1 MISVSRVL
9 VGKVQFVGTCR
20 QLGTLIV
27 KNNRAFVRRAL
38 PSFRNLSNNV
48 EKHEQGNPPQTE
60 VKSGDNKVVRFDDD
74 EYDDYEPKTAGQ
86 KVDIQ
91 TFILHNKLV

>member
-9 VGKVQFVGTCR
+9 VGKVHFVGTCR
-20 QLGTLIV
+20 QLGTVVV
-27 KNNRAFVRRAL
+27 KSNRAFVRRAL
-38 PSFRNLSNNV
+38 PSVRHLSNNV
-48 EKHEQGNPPQTE
+48 DKHEQGNSSQTE
-60 VKSGDNKVVRFDDD
+60 GKSSDNKVVRFDDD

-91 TFILHNKLV
+91 TFILRNK